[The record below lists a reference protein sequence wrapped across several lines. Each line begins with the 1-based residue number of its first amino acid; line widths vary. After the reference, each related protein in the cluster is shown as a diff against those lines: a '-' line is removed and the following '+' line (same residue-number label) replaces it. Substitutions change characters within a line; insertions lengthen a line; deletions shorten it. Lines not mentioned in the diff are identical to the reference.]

1 MLFTH
6 LSEKFY
12 NDYPSNKYPEMM
24 LKENRPY
31 TQVITEVNGLKFAVP
46 LRSDVTHKTDV
57 LWTDKQAKH
66 GLDFTKAVLILD
78 DEYISGKRAYVR
90 DREHQHL
97 LGKERR
103 VKEKMEKCISNY
115 CFSPMLRICD
125 SPNESCR
132 YGRGEGLLSARLF
145 YAG

>member
-12 NDYPSNKYPEMM
+12 NDYPSDQYPEMM

-46 LRSDVTHKTDV
+46 LRSDISHRTDV

-78 DEYISGKRAYVR
+78 DEYISDKRAYIR
-90 DREHQHL
+90 DKEHQHL

-103 VKEKMEKCISNY
+103 VKEKMEKCIGNY
-115 CFSPMLRICD
+115 KKSKRK
-125 SPNESCR
+125 
-132 YGRGEGLLSARLF
+132 Y
-145 YAG
+145 